1 VLPFVLLL
9 HQLNIAEKTQTE
21 IFYLCQVFLAR
32 FSWGSNIFPL
42 KKYPTNLDNL
52 SIEPDF
58 TECYN
63 ILVKKDDVK
72 RRKVK

>member
-1 VLPFVLLL
+1 MIQEGSTARCCLLCY
-9 HQLNIAEKTQTE
+9 I
-21 IFYLCQVFLAR
+21 
-32 FSWGSNIFPL
+32 SPL